1 MSDFIEFEVP
11 GEVMSQPRARAQVV
25 QRAGQEAFA
34 HIYTPDTA
42 RPWRQQVL
50 WHARRAAGF
59 PDEPWTGVV
68 LITIDAFFGR
78 TRELKRARYPDEAF
92 LLDRTPDFDNV
103 AKAIMDALTPPRPK
117 RGMKNEAI
125 LRALRRGYLWIDDRQ
140 AHCGHA
146 LRWWAARGQGPGAI
160 VTAQHIPMD
169 GRRGPTQKELAW
181 HLQQSESSR
190 SIAPLFSARL
200 GLSA

>member
-1 MSDFIEFEVP
+1 MSDFVEFEVP
-11 GEVMSQPRARAQVV
+11 GEVMAQPRARAQVV
-25 QRAGQEAFA
+25 QPFGRKAFA

-50 WHARRAAGF
+50 WHARRAPGF
-59 PDEPWTGVV
+59 PGEPWTGIV
-68 LITIDAFFGR
+68 LMTVDAMFAR
-78 TRELKRARYPDEAF
+78 TKEMQRACYPDEAF
-92 LLDRTPDFDNV
+92 LMDRTPDYDNV

-146 LRWWAARGQGPGAI
+146 LRWWAPRGYGPGAI
-160 VTAQHIPMD
+160 VTAQHID
-169 GRRGPTQKELAW
+169 VGGRGPTQKELAW
-181 HLQQSESSR
+181 HLEQS
-190 SIAPLFSARL
+190 APLRSTRPLLSAKL

>member
-25 QRAGQEAFA
+25 QPVDREAYA

-78 TRELKRARYPDEAF
+78 TRELTRARYPDEAF

-181 HLQQSESSR
+181 HLQHSER
-190 SIAPLFSARL
+190 SKSTAALFSARL

>member
-11 GEVMSQPRARAQVV
+11 GDVMSQPRARAQVV
-25 QRAGQEAFA
+25 QRVGRKAYA

-42 RPWRQQVL
+42 RSWREQVL
-50 WHARRAAGF
+50 WHARRTPGF

-68 LITIDAFFGR
+68 LITIDAFFAR
-78 TRELKRARYPDEAF
+78 DAELQQSRYPAEAF
-92 LLDRTPDFDNV
+92 LMDEPPDFDNV

-117 RGMKNEAI
+117 RGMKNKAI

-181 HLQQSESSR
+181 HLQQSERSR
-190 SIAPLFSARL
+190 STAALFSARL